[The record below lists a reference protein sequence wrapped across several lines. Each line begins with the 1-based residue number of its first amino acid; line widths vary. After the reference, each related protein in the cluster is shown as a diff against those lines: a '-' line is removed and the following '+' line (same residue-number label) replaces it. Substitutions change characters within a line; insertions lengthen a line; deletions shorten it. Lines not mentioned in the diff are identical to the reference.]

1 MSGQGQG
8 SLIFHAPTLL
18 QIDIALVDRL
28 SANHRG
34 REKAITLQV
43 LADEFQISRRDLH
56 DRIANLVVKKGHMI
70 GTTSRKPPGAFW
82 IVDEEDLKVA
92 TENLFPR
99 AMKMLVRY
107 SKLKRM
113 SVEEIFHQMR
123 LQLAREDNDR

>member
-1 MSGQGQG
+1 MNGQGQG
-8 SLIFHAPTLL
+8 SLIFHAPTHL
-18 QIDIALVDRL
+18 QIDTALVDKL
-28 SANHRG
+28 SAKHRG
-34 REKAITLQV
+34 REKAITLQE
-43 LADEFQISRRDLH
+43 LADEFQIPRREMH
-56 DRIANLVVKKGHMI
+56 DRITDLVVKKGHMI

-82 IVDEEDLKVA
+82 IVDEDDLRVA